1 MSTVS
6 SILPAALGM
15 VAATRIAMLLRPLAD
30 IAGSDRERLIE
41 RKARKVASVREE
53 SFLKSLTV
61 VPDRKVEEDRAN

>member
-1 MSTVS
+1 
-6 SILPAALGM
+6 
-15 VAATRIAMLLRPLAD
+15 MLLRPLAD